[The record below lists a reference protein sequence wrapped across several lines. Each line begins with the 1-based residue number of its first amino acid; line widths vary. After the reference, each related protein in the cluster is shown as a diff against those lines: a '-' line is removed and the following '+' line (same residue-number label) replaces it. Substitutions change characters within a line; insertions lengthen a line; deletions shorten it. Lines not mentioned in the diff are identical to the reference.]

1 MLSLKGPK
9 GSTKVAF
16 SPSDPSFEVHIAE
29 DSPDTPPAICN
40 KPNLLSL
47 LSDADW
53 MRVIRKYKIKSKDV
67 VRLKKFWSMRQK
79 NIELDCPQCQMGF
92 RALEDIMLRKLK
104 YQYNCSKK
112 LRPFMPCS
120 PDKKSPNVM
129 LVAGATSS
137 GKGFWTNELLTMKDK
152 DGNLFSQGRP
162 IVFFAMDPEDESF
175 APTRKLFK
183 KTLTMIDI
191 DKMTRP
197 LPLSAFEKG
206 SIIVC
211 DDVLSALD
219 RYDPRRQA
227 VLKTMNEI
235 AVRGRHWTGTR
246 GMRKRGCELIVLVH
260 LASSRDLQQ
269 IRNACKF
276 FTFFPKTNRS
286 QVVHMLK
293 SRLDFTKK
301 RIENI
306 LKLCGNSRWL
316 TFHLHY
322 PLYCVHQHG
331 VIMLNET

>member
-1 MLSLKGPK
+1 MLSLAGAKNSK
-9 GSTKVAF
+9 KVAF
-16 SPSDPSFEVHIAE
+16 CPEFEVHIVDDSE
-29 DSPDTPPAICN
+29 DKPPAIMN
-40 KPNLLSL
+40 KQSLLSL
-47 LSDADW
+47 LTDADW

-67 VRLKKFWSMRQK
+67 GRLKRFWSLRQK

-104 YQYNCSKK
+104 YQFNCKK
-112 LRPFMPCS
+112 NIRPFMPCA
-120 PDKKSPNVM
+120 PDNKSPNVM

-162 IVFFAMDPEDESF
+162 VVFFAMDPEDESF
-175 APTRKLFK
+175 EPTRKTFK
-183 KTLTMIDI
+183 KTLTMVDI
-191 DKMTRP
+191 NKLKAP
-197 LPLSAFEKG
+197 LPLSAFEPG
-206 SIIVC
+206 SIVVC

-219 RYDPRRQA
+219 QYDERRQA

-235 AVRGRHWTGTR
+235 AVRGRHRAGTR
-246 GMRKRGCELIVLVH
+246 GMRKRGVSLICLTHVG
-260 LASSRDLQQ
+260 STRDLQQ

-301 RIENI
+301 RIQSI

-322 PLYCVHQHG
+322 PLYCVHQNG